1 MKKVKKVNYVIL
13 LIIIL
18 SLPFWARAQGYQ
30 ILPDSNARP
39 IKQKITTTTFQ
50 PVIDADSTSWDIAYM
65 ELFGIVME
73 HLFTI
78 KYPDSVYSKLYL
90 IGYYPTEY
98 MGEVY
103 EDTITGKIWYKYPN
117 SDEEKLIMDMSLSVG
132 DTFQITPGVWN
143 AVDSVYFQEGRKI
156 IRFDLQTKWDEPVL
170 FIEGVGPN
178 ISLIYPNYDYDGY
191 YAACKYDFDSLVYV
205 NNNPNF
211 INCEPKPVGI
221 PDQPEIDRIYIY
233 PNPASSE
240 LNVELPGNP
249 QTNVKLILSDFTG
262 RILKQQQFSGS
273 KQTISLTDLKSGIY
287 LVSIT
292 THPQYHS
299 HLILVTN

>member
-1 MKKVKKVNYVIL
+1 MKEKKVYYCIS
-13 LIIIL
+13 IIL
-18 SLPFWARAQGYQ
+18 FLCLPFWATGQGYQ
-30 ILPDSNARP
+30 ILPDSNTIH

-50 PVIDADSTSWDIAYM
+50 PVIHTDSTSWDVAYM

-78 KYPDSVYSKLYL
+78 KTPDSLYSKLYL

-103 EDTITGKIWYKYPN
+103 EDTITGKIWYRYHD
-117 SDEEKLIMDMSLSVG
+117 SGEEKLIMDMSLSVG
-132 DTFQITPGVWN
+132 DTFQIAPGVWN
-143 AVDSVYFQEGRKI
+143 TVDSVFYQGGRKI

-178 ISLIYPNYDYDGY
+178 ISLFYPIVDYDGN
-191 YAACKYDFDSLVYV
+191 YAACKYDLDNLVYV

-221 PDQPEIDRIYIY
+221 SDEPEFARIRIY

-240 LNVELPGNP
+240 LNVELPGNS

-262 RILKQQQFSGS
+262 RILKQRQFSGS

-287 LVSIT
+287 FVSIT
-292 THPQYHS
+292 TRQQYHS
-299 HLILVTN
+299 QFIIVTH